1 MVPMWK
7 GKWLQFLLKMV
18 VLTYLMLLVFHPD
31 TTTAMDTPGGISDS
45 GSDGD
50 DPTHDVEIIQ
60 LAIFAVEQFCQQTP
74 AAPIKFSRVVSA
86 RTQVVEGIIYY
97 LVIEAVDN
105 KGEIEQFEAMIWV
118 KPWENFRQ
126 IVEFKQI

>member
-1 MVPMWK
+1 MVPM
-7 GKWLQFLLKMV
+7 LQFLLKMV

-31 TTTAMDTPGGISDS
+31 TATAMDTPGGISDS

-50 DPTHDVEIIQ
+50 DRTHDLEIIE
-60 LAIFAVEQFCQQTP
+60 LAIFAVEQFCLQTP
-74 AAPIKFSRVVSA
+74 AAPIKFSRVVTA
-86 RTQVVEGIIYY
+86 RTQVVAGIIYY